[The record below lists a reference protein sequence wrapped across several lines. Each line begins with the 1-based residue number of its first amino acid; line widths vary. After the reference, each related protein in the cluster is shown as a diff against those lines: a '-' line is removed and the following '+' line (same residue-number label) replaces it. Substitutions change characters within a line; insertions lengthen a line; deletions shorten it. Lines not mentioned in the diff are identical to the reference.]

1 MTAKVL
7 LLVVAAEILTAAGQI
22 MFKKSANS
30 VEFHSLRGAESVKRF
45 LGSVMSRPTIRTGL
59 LSMAAGMMVWIAAL
73 AQADLSLVF
82 SLGSIQYIMILFLAH
97 YLLGEK
103 IDRMKLIGT
112 ILVAAGIILI
122 TIS

>member
-22 MFKKSANS
+22 MFKKSTNS
-30 VEFHSLRGAESVKRF
+30 VEFHSLRGAESVRRF

-112 ILVAAGIILI
+112 ILVSAGIILI